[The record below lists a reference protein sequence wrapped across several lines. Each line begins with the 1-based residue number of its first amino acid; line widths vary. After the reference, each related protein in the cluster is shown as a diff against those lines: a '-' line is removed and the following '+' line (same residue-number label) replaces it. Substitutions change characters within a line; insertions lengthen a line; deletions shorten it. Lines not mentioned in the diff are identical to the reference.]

1 MKTIRQKDGH
11 HVNGKFKFTKY
22 LLSTDTD
29 DFNDNLFNL
38 SHKIVPLCSPDWAPD
53 WVSSWWS
60 GWRMTDDGRLSP
72 GSGLRGPIL
81 RPAAGYYE
89 LPPTQR
95 PGIDS
100 NQLLRYR
107 GE

>member
-1 MKTIRQKDGH
+1 MKYI
-11 HVNGKFKFTKY
+11 
-22 LLSTDTD
+22 LSTEAD

-95 PGIDS
+95 PGIVTNCYESMSTRDTDES
-100 NQLLRYR
+100 DNEVGYNR
-107 GE
+107 GGIG